1 MKLSNPFLL
10 ILFTWI
16 VGFIVITVSL
26 DSSTPFWYSLAIT
39 IGLTI
44 GAGTDMMLLF
54 LALLA
59 GSMASSP
66 KVSVVYALAVAVFV
80 SIYVNY
86 FGLFPGKG
94 VAITTFTGRAL
105 GASTIA
111 ILSHLVANHLRGS
124 KLKPGPN

>member
-10 ILFTWI
+10 ILFAWI
-16 VGFIVITVSL
+16 VGFIVIAVSL
-26 DSSTPFWYSLAIT
+26 GSSTPLWYSLAIT
-39 IGLTI
+39 VGVSI

-66 KVSVVYALAVAVFV
+66 KISVIYALAVAVFV

-86 FGLFPGKG
+86 FGLFPAKG
-94 VAITTFTGRAL
+94 VAITTFTGRAV

-111 ILSHLVANHLRGS
+111 ILSHLVANHLRDS
-124 KLKPGPN
+124 KLKPGPD